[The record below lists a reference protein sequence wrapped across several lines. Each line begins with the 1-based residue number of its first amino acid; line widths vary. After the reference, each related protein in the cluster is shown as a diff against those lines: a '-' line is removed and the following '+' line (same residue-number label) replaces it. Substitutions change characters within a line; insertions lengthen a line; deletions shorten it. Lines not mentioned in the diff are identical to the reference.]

1 MSKRSSPLNLFMLV
15 FVCAIAY
22 TVYFFYTEITEPE
35 KKSSKPLSTST
46 EISLDE
52 GNKNK
57 QTKKSKIQPSVPA
70 SINKNKGDNATAKVL
85 GIDEE
90 QYQVMKED
98 YFCDLAATA
107 RENCELQQRSEEA
120 MEICLKMGS
129 YYTNSRHCGYQP

>member
-1 MSKRSSPLNLFMLV
+1 MLV

-22 TVYFFYTEITEPE
+22 TIYCFYTGITEPE
-35 KKSSKPLSTST
+35 KKTSKPVSTTS
-46 EISLDE
+46 EVLLDDMKKKVPSNIS
-52 GNKNK
+52 K
-57 QTKKSKIQPSVPA
+57 TKPSVPA
-70 SINKNKGDNATAKVL
+70 SMNKNKAGNATAKVL